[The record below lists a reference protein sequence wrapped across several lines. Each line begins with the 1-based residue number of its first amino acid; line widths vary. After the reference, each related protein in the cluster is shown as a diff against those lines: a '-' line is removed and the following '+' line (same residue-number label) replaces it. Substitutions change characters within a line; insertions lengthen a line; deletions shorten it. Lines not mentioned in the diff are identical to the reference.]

1 MAVFR
6 FKRQWNKT
14 FPLGTQYLEYSSI
27 GKMFTSKSRLVAL
40 ATTILLNCVANQVQ
54 ANPHHIELG
63 IVAQPKSVLAEEG
76 SNVTLAVLIQGPV
89 KSVQWRKNGIPIESA
104 NNTYLEVIA
113 SQGQPAPDTYDIM
126 VQDPFGNSLV
136 SEAATVDVTPADSPV
151 LISQNRRIES
161 LKLQS
166 LFNLIHVF
174 DHVTARVYEPMEYQ
188 KVNHASQ
195 AYYPPCPDRS
205 TVKTIEPAVTQ
216 QSVKHELLLEL
227 NACFV
232 PKTNQL
238 GEESGALIN
247 GKYRRSSTSIQL
259 TNKEVQVLEQ
269 FAEKLSLRFPYSKD
283 WGNSNTIDFDISIN
297 GGLTLQTEINRS
309 APNVATIRKE
319 SIWRRGTSIQNPQ
332 TGVNAEF
339 ISGKYVQET
348 FGAYR
353 RNEFMP
359 NRETELFDKLTM
371 KVAGE
376 TVVING
382 AVTKIYDKSEVHRH
396 GQFSISVNG
405 KHVLN
410 THSVVTA
417 PARIQ
422 VTLPNA
428 PKLNG
433 FFLNDHSKTKPKAP
447 IKMVSPG
454 RELPVKIN

>member
-1 MAVFR
+1 
-6 FKRQWNKT
+6 
-14 FPLGTQYLEYSSI
+14 
-27 GKMFTSKSRLVAL
+27 MFTFKSRLAAL
-40 ATTILLNCVANQVQ
+40 ATTTLLICVASQVK

-76 SNVTLAVLIQGPV
+76 SHVTLAVLVKGPV
-89 KSVQWRKNGIPIESA
+89 KSVQWRKNGVPIESA
-104 NNTYLEVIA
+104 NKTSLDVIA
-113 SQGQPAPDTYDIM
+113 SQTKSIPDAYDVLI
-126 VQDPFGNSLV
+126 QDAFGNALV
-136 SEAATVDVTPADSPV
+136 SDTATIGIAQTDSPLLV
-151 LISQNRRIES
+151 RQSRNIES
-161 LKLQS
+161 LKIQS
-166 LFNLIHVF
+166 LFNLIQVF
-174 DHVTARVYEPMEYQ
+174 DQVATRVFEPLEYQ
-188 KVNHASQ
+188 KVNHAKT
-195 AYYPPCPDRS
+195 AHYPACPDRS
-205 TVKTIEPAVTQ
+205 TIETIEPVAAQHSAQ
-216 QSVKHELLLEL
+216 QVLLLEL

-232 PKTNQL
+232 PKASRL
-238 GEESGALIN
+238 GEEAGALIN
-247 GKYRRSSTSIQL
+247 GKYRRSSTSVQL
-259 TNKEVQVLEQ
+259 ANKEVQVLEQ

-309 APNVATIRKE
+309 AANVATVRKE
-319 SIWRRGTSIQNPQ
+319 SIWRRGTTIENPQ

-348 FGAYR
+348 FGTYR

-371 KVAGE
+371 KVSGE

-417 PARIQ
+417 PAQIQ
-422 VTLPNA
+422 TTLPNA